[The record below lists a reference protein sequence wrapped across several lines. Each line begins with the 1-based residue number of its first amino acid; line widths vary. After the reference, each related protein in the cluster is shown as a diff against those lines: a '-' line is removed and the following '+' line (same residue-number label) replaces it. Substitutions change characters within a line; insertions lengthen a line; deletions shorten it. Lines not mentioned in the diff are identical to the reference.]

1 MLSIIIEPNAILK
14 SEFVKIL
21 VFHISLEKR

>member
-1 MLSIIIEPNAILK
+1 MLSIMVERNAILK

-21 VFHISLEKR
+21 VFHISLEKM